1 MKNKGIIVTLIIL
14 LSIIIFFLVM
24 FLVMC
29 LKGGF
34 NFKNGIFNMGP
45 KSTKIIY
52 DKQFELQDIKNIDI
66 KQDAGDIIIKES
78 TEDYINVVLYGE
90 NEEDAQV
97 ELNNGNLNIDN
108 THNKNKKNF
117 GFFNFGTTK
126 NNIIIYIPA
135 TYSNEI
141 KIKNDY
147 GECEITDLENAT
159 VNISCDAGNVEVGKI
174 KNAILKCDCGN
185 IEIKEIMNKCDIK
198 ADCGNIEVDT
208 ISIKENST
216 IKADLGNIDINNT
229 NDIYIEADVDLG
241 ETKINHN
248 NRNAEVTLK
257 VNCDCGNVTI
267 NN

>member
-1 MKNKGIIVTLIIL
+1 MKHKGLIITLIIL
-14 LSIIIFFLVM
+14 LSIVVFFLVM

-29 LKGGF
+29 LKGGIS
-34 NFKNGIFNMGP
+34 FKNGIFSFGA
-45 KSTKIIY
+45 KSTNMIY
-52 DKQFELQDIKNIDI
+52 DKEFEINDIKDIAI
-66 KQDAGDIIIKES
+66 KQDAGDITIKET
-78 TEDYINVVLYGE
+78 TEDYIKVVLYGE
-90 NEEDAQV
+90 NEEDAKV
-97 ELNNGNLNIDN
+97 ELNNGKLNIDN
-108 THNKNKKNF
+108 SHSKKGFSFFSFGGKKND
-117 GFFNFGTTK
+117 
-126 NNIIIYIPA
+126 IIVYLPSD
-135 TYSNEI
+135 YSNEI
-141 KIKNDY
+141 KIENDA
-147 GECEITDLENAT
+147 GECKITDLENAT

-174 KNAILKCDCGN
+174 KNAILKCDYGN
-185 IEIKEIMNKCDIK
+185 IEIKEITNKCNIQ

-208 ISIKENST
+208 ISIKENSS